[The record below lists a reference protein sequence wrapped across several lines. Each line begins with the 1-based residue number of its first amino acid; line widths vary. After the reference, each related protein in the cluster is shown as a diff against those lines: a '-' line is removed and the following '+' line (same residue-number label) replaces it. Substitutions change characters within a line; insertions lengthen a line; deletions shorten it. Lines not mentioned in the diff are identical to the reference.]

1 MNGRAA
7 LHALRRGRE
16 PTAAGDEQRIGGEQP
31 VGSGARTLIR
41 SQTLVGRGVVNV
53 KGEDLGRIEEFVIDP
68 DRGHIEY
75 AVLSF
80 GELFGPDRG
89 HIEYAV
95 LSFGELFGLGEKFFA
110 VPWEALRI
118 DDDRGHF
125 IMDVEKETLEE
136 GQGFDP
142 ETWPPAPDRRI
153 FTRE

>member
-80 GELFGPDRG
+80 GELFGP
-89 HIEYAV
+89 
-95 LSFGELFGLGEKFFA
+95 GEKFFA

-118 DDDRGHF
+118 DDDRGHL

-153 FTRE
+153 FTRDTRADDRTR

>member
-80 GELFGPDRG
+80 GELFG
-89 HIEYAV
+89 
-95 LSFGELFGLGEKFFA
+95 LGEKFFA